1 MGKVDMSQP
10 QIILSGFGDEA
21 ANDRTMD
28 QQFSAMSA
36 LGLRYMS
43 IRFID
48 AGNGIKNV
56 MTLDDAEIQ
65 TVKKK
70 LDEYGLKIATLGSPI
85 GKTKLC
91 DVDDGTTTPYK
102 PFASY
107 IKEDVVRACDLAQAF
122 DTKLLRGF
130 SFYHPKGSNLEDHF
144 AQAVDQVGQIAEVCR
159 SRGLI
164 FGLEVEANLI
174 GQSGVLLAR
183 MAESINNPSLVTIF
197 DGANIVM
204 QGYTADQ
211 VFDEYVAMK
220 PSLGWLH
227 IKDYD
232 NPNPEQRVEHVDE
245 EVLKQFVPAD
255 IGDSG
260 HLRIMQ
266 DLAEFLPQLDSRMR
280 ALGAPGVFA
289 DMEPHVRGGGQF
301 GGFSGPDG
309 MGVALRAFCKV
320 CDSANVGYHLRDFAD
335 LRADRGY

>member
-1 MGKVDMSQP
+1 MSNS

-36 LGLRYMS
+36 IGLRYMS

-56 MTLDDAEIQ
+56 MTLDESEIA
-65 TVKKK
+65 TVKQK

-91 DVDDGTTTPYK
+91 DVDDGTTTPFK
-102 PFASY
+102 PFESY
-107 IKEDVVRACDLAQAF
+107 IKEDVVRACELAEAF
-122 DTKLLRGF
+122 ETKLLRGF
-130 SFYHPKGSNLEDHF
+130 SFYHPKGSNLEDHY
-144 AQAVDQVGQIAEVCR
+144 AQAVDQVGQIADVCK
-159 SRGLI
+159 SRGLV

-174 GQSGVLLAR
+174 GQNGTVLAR
-183 MAESINNPSLVTIF
+183 MHENIGNDSLVTIF

-211 VFDEYVAMK
+211 VYDQYVEMK
-220 PSLGWLH
+220 PGLGWIH
-227 IKDYD
+227 IKDFA
-232 NPNPEQRVEHVDE
+232 NPNPGQLIEHVDE
-245 EVLKQFVPAD
+245 EALRQFVPAD
-255 IGDSG
+255 IGDCS
-260 HLRIMQ
+260 HVRIMK
-266 DLAEFLPQLDSRMR
+266 DLGEFLPTLHDRMT
-280 ALGAPGVFA
+280 ALGVPGVFA

-320 CDSANVGYHLRDFAD
+320 CDDAGVGYHLRDFED
-335 LRADRGY
+335 LKVDRGY

>member
-1 MGKVDMSQP
+1 MSQP

-36 LGLRYMS
+36 IGLRYMS

-56 MTLDDAEIQ
+56 MTLDESEIA
-65 TVKKK
+65 TVKQK
-70 LDEYGLKIATLGSPI
+70 LNEYGLKIATLGSPI
-85 GKTKLC
+85 GKAKLC
-91 DVDDGTTTPYK
+91 DIDDGNGASYK
-102 PFASY
+102 PFEDY
-107 IKEDVVRACDLAQAF
+107 IKEDVVRACDLAEAF
-122 DTKLLRGF
+122 ETKLLRGF
-130 SFYHPKGSNLEDHF
+130 SFYHPKGSDLEDHY
-144 AQAVDQVGQIAEVCR
+144 AQAVDQVGHIAEVCK

-174 GQSGVLLAR
+174 GQNGSILAR
-183 MAESINNPSLVTIF
+183 MHQDIKSDSLVTIF

-211 VFDEYVAMK
+211 VYDQYVAMK
-220 PSLGWLH
+220 PGLGWVH
-227 IKDYD
+227 IKDFA
-232 NPNPEQRVEHVDE
+232 NPTPGQMIEHVDE
-245 EVLKQFVPAD
+245 EALKQFVPAD
-255 IGDSG
+255 IGDCA
-260 HLRIMQ
+260 HVRIMK
-266 DLAEFLPQLDSRMR
+266 DLGEFLPTLHDRMT
-280 ALGAPGVFA
+280 ALGVPGVFA

-320 CDSANVGYHLRDFAD
+320 CDEAGVGYHLRDFED
-335 LRADRGY
+335 LKVDRGY

>member
-1 MGKVDMSQP
+1 MSQP

-36 LGLRYMS
+36 IGLRYMS

-56 MTLDDAEIQ
+56 MSLEDAEIE
-65 TVKKK
+65 TVKQK

-91 DVDDGTTTPYK
+91 DVDDGNGAPYK
-102 PFASY
+102 PFDDY
-107 IKEDVVRACDLAQAF
+107 IKEDVVRACDLAETF
-122 DTKLLRGF
+122 GTKLLRGF

-144 AQAVDQVGQIAEVCR
+144 DQAVDQVGQIAEVCK
-159 SRGLI
+159 SRGLV
-164 FGLEVEANLI
+164 FGLEVEANLV
-174 GQSGVLLAR
+174 GQTGPLLAR
-183 MAESINNPSLVTIF
+183 MHQSINNDSLVTIF
-197 DGANIVM
+197 DGGNLVM

-211 VFDEYVAMK
+211 VYDQYVAMK
-220 PSLGWLH
+220 PGLGWIH
-227 IKDYD
+227 IKDFA
-232 NPNPEQRVEHVDE
+232 NPNPGELIEHVDE
-245 EVLKQFVPAD
+245 DALKQFVPAD

-260 HLRIMQ
+260 HLRIMK
-266 DLAEFLPQLDSRMR
+266 DLAEFLPTLQDRMS
-280 ALGAPGVFA
+280 ALGVPGVFA

-320 CDSANVGYHLRDFAD
+320 CDEAGVGYHLRDFED
-335 LRADRGY
+335 LKVDRGY

>member
-1 MGKVDMSQP
+1 MSQS

-28 QQFSAMSA
+28 QQFSAMAA

-48 AGNGIKNV
+48 AGTGIKNV
-56 MTLDDAEIQ
+56 MSLDDSEIQ
-65 TVKKK
+65 TVKTK
-70 LDEYGLKIATLGSPI
+70 LNEYGLKIATLGSPI

-91 DVDDGTTTPYK
+91 DVDDGTRTPYK
-102 PFASY
+102 PFESY
-107 IKEDVVRACDLAQAF
+107 IKEDVVKACDLAEAF
-122 DTKLLRGF
+122 DTKCLRGF
-130 SFYHPKGSNLEDHF
+130 SFYHPKGSDLESHF
-144 AQAVDQVGQIAEVCR
+144 GQAVDQVGQIAEVCH

-174 GQSGVLLAR
+174 GQNGPLLAR
-183 MAESINNPSLVTIF
+183 MAQEINNPSLVTIF
-197 DGANIVM
+197 DGGNIVL

-211 VFDEYVAMK
+211 VYDQYVAMK

-227 IKDYD
+227 IKDFA
-232 NPNPEQRVEHVDE
+232 NPNPGQLIEHVDE
-245 EVLKQFVPAD
+245 DALKQFVPAD
-255 IGDSG
+255 VGDSG
-260 HLRIMQ
+260 HLKIMQ
-266 DLAEFLPQLDSRMR
+266 DIAEFLPELDSRMR
-280 ALGAPGVFA
+280 GLGAPGTFA

-320 CDSANVGYHLRDFAD
+320 CDQAGVGYHLRDFED
-335 LRADRGY
+335 LKVDRGY

>member
-1 MGKVDMSQP
+1 MSQP

-36 LGLRYMS
+36 IGLRYMS

-56 MTLDDAEIQ
+56 MTLDDAEIE
-65 TVKKK
+65 TVKTK

-85 GKTKLC
+85 GKSKLC

-102 PFASY
+102 PFEKY
-107 IKEDVVRACDLAQAF
+107 IKEDVVRACDLAEAF
-122 DTKLLRGF
+122 GTKLLRGF

-144 AQAVDQVGQIAEVCR
+144 AQAVDQVGQIAEVCK
-159 SRGLI
+159 SRGLV
-164 FGLEVEANLI
+164 FGLEVEANLV
-174 GQSGVLLAR
+174 GQTGPLLAR
-183 MAESINNPSLVTIF
+183 MHEAIANDSLVTIF

-211 VFDEYVAMK
+211 LYDHYVAMK
-220 PSLGWLH
+220 PGLGWIH
-227 IKDYD
+227 IKDFA
-232 NPNPEQRVEHVDE
+232 NPTPGKLIEHVDE
-245 EVLKQFVPAD
+245 EALQQFVPAD
-255 IGDSG
+255 IGDTG
-260 HLRIMQ
+260 HLRILQ
-266 DLAEFLPQLDSRMR
+266 DLVEFMPTLHDRMT
-280 ALGAPGVFA
+280 ALGVPGVFA

-320 CDSANVGYHLRDFAD
+320 CDEAGLGYHLRDFED
-335 LRADRGY
+335 LKVDRGY

>member
-1 MGKVDMSQP
+1 MTQP
-10 QIILSGFGDEA
+10 QIVLSGFGDES

-36 LGLRYMS
+36 IGLRYMS

-56 MTLDDAEIQ
+56 MSLDDAEIA
-65 TVKKK
+65 TVKQK

-85 GKTKLC
+85 GKAKLC
-91 DVDDGTTTPYK
+91 DVDDGNGAPYK
-102 PFASY
+102 PFDAY
-107 IKEDVVRACDLAQAF
+107 LEEDVNRACDLAEAF
-122 DTKLLRGF
+122 ETKLLRGF
-130 SFYHPKGSNLEDHF
+130 SFYHPKGSNLEDHY
-144 AQAVDQVGQIAEVCR
+144 AQAVDHVGKIADVCK

-174 GQSGVLLAR
+174 GQNGSVLAR
-183 MAESINNPSLVTIF
+183 MHEAINNDALVTIF

-211 VFDEYVAMK
+211 VYDQYVEMK
-220 PSLGWLH
+220 PGLGWIH
-227 IKDYD
+227 VKDFA
-232 NPNPEQRVEHVDE
+232 NPTPGQLIEHVDE
-245 EVLKQFVPAD
+245 ETLKQFVPAD

-260 HLRIMQ
+260 HLRIMK
-266 DLAEFLPQLDSRMR
+266 DLAEFMPTLHDRMT

-320 CDSANVGYHLRDFAD
+320 CDEAGVGYHLRDFED
-335 LRADRGY
+335 LKVDRGY

>member
-1 MGKVDMSQP
+1 MSQP

-28 QQFSAMSA
+28 QQFSAMAA

-56 MTLDDAEIQ
+56 MTLDDSEIE
-65 TVKKK
+65 TVKQK
-70 LDEYGLKIATLGSPI
+70 LNEYGLKIATLGSPI
-85 GKTKLC
+85 GKTKLL

-102 PFASY
+102 PFDAY
-107 IKEDVVRACDLAQAF
+107 LEEDVVRACDLAQAF
-122 DTKLLRGF
+122 GTKLLRGF
-130 SFYHPKGSNLEDHF
+130 SFYHPKGSDLEEHF
-144 AQAVDQVGQIAEVCR
+144 NQAVEQVGKIAEVCQ
-159 SRGLI
+159 SRELV
-164 FGLEVEANLI
+164 FGLEVEANLV
-174 GQSGVLLAR
+174 GQSGKLLAR
-183 MAESINNPSLVTIF
+183 MATAINNPSLVTIF

-211 VFDEYVAMK
+211 VYEEYEAMK

-232 NPNPEQRVEHVDE
+232 NPNPETRIEHVDE

-260 HLRIMQ
+260 HLRVMQ
-266 DLAEFLPQLDSRMR
+266 DLAGFLPELDSRMR
-280 ALGAPGVFA
+280 SLGAPGIFA

-320 CDSANVGYHLRDFAD
+320 CDEAGVGYHLRDFDD
-335 LRADRGY
+335 LRSDRGY

>member
-1 MGKVDMSQP
+1 MSQP

-21 ANDRTMD
+21 ANERTMD
-28 QQFSAMSA
+28 QQFSAMAA

-48 AGNGIKNV
+48 AGGGIKNV
-56 MTLDDAEIQ
+56 MSLDESEIK
-65 TVKKK
+65 TVKEK

-91 DVDDGTTTPYK
+91 DIDDGTKTPYK
-102 PFASY
+102 PFESY
-107 IKEDVVRACDLAQAF
+107 ISEDVVRACDLAEQF
-122 DTKLLRGF
+122 GTKLLRGF
-130 SFYHPKGSNLEDHF
+130 SFYHPKGSSLEDHF
-144 AQAVDQVGQIAEVCR
+144 SQATDQVGQIAEVCQ

-174 GQSGVLLAR
+174 GQTGPLLAR

-197 DGANIVM
+197 DGGNIVM

-211 VFDEYVAMK
+211 IFDQYAVMK

-227 IKDYD
+227 IKDFA
-232 NPNPEQRVEHVDE
+232 NPNPGQLIEHVDE
-245 EVLKQFVPAD
+245 EALKQFVPAD
-255 IGDSG
+255 VGDSG

-266 DLAEFLPQLDSRMR
+266 DLASFLPELHDRMTS
-280 ALGAPGVFA
+280 LGAPGVFA
-289 DMEPHVRGGGQF
+289 DMEPHVKGGGQF

-320 CDSANVGYHLRDFAD
+320 CDSAGVGYHLRDFED
-335 LRADRGY
+335 LKVDRGY